1 MWDWE
6 EENRVYTLTQLIKY
20 ITGKPPIKTKSG
32 YYICS
37 HCGCP
42 VVDDIC
48 YECGWPQKFNNGKK

>member
-1 MWDWE
+1 M
-6 EENRVYTLTQLIKY
+6 YSLTQLIKY
-20 ITGKPPIKTKSG
+20 IIGKPPIKTKSG

-48 YECGWPQKFNNGKK
+48 YKCGWPQKFNKVK